1 MSGWVTSDSPG
12 DQRGQKRVAAC
23 RFSVTDLDSACR
35 RVLVIDSDLLVAEA
49 IVSALT
55 QRTLTA
61 RFAMPITLT
70 HVRDLTAWQPGLALL
85 NVDSIDRSSCMSLIS
100 MLSNATIPVAI
111 MGSRLD
117 VPLIGECLDAGVS
130 MVVDKG
136 WTLEELV
143 SEITRVLL
151 GGVGLD
157 DDTRRRILEPIRR
170 RAEARRE
177 QLAPFNALTQ
187 REKCIL
193 AELLEGYG
201 PEAIARRSSVSVL
214 TVRSQVKAILQKLG
228 VNSQLAAV
236 SLARR
241 AGWTLDEPAPSHARP
256 GRALRVDDLDITA

>member
-1 MSGWVTSDSPG
+1 MSGGVTSESPG
-12 DQRGQKRVAAC
+12 GLRGHNGVVAC
-23 RFSVTDLDSACR
+23 RFPVTDPDSACR
-35 RVLVIDSDLLVAEA
+35 RILVIDSDLLVAEA

-55 QRTLTA
+55 QRSFTA
-61 RFAMPITLT
+61 RFAMPITLA
-70 HVRDLTAWQPGLALL
+70 HVRDLAAWRPGLALL
-85 NVDSIDRSSCMSLIS
+85 NVDSIERANCIALIS
-100 MLSNATIPVAI
+100 MLSNATVPVAI

-117 VPLIGECLDAGVS
+117 MPLVGECLDAGVS

-143 SEITRVLL
+143 AEITRVLQ
-151 GGVGLD
+151 GGVALD

-170 RAEARRE
+170 RAQARRE
-177 QLAPFNALTQ
+177 QLAPFDALTQ
-187 REKCIL
+187 REKCVL

-241 AGWTLDEPAPSHARP
+241 AGWSLEESARDGTRRVRAVPVDE
-256 GRALRVDDLDITA
+256 LDITA